1 MFLKMFFAAFL
12 VCFSA
17 CATLSSKSDQLNL
30 ESQVLLRNQY
40 KFKDGR
46 SATGASSFLLKHQG
60 KSYII
65 TAKHMLNDW
74 MGISPEVAPSEF
86 LANLEFWVSHNPQN
100 NRQSIFAESILS
112 PNDDWD
118 RDIIVMSHK
127 GRPVALEP
135 LNLSEQVPTPGDAF
149 YVTGC
154 PYEESN
160 CSQNNYRIIY
170 TGSNGSKLNFKWPN
184 KRISSKGFSGAPI
197 LDKNGNAVAVY
208 IGFIERDGE
217 KLYRGESLSEEFQ
230 RIFQPVS

>member
-1 MFLKMFFAAFL
+1 MFLKSLFAVFL
-12 VCFSA
+12 ISFSA
-17 CATLSSKSDQLNL
+17 CTAVSSKSAQPRLD
-30 ESQVLLRNQY
+30 SQVLLRNQY
-40 KFKDGR
+40 TFKDGR
-46 SATGASSFLLKHQG
+46 SATGASSFLVKHQG

-74 MGISPEVAPSEF
+74 MGITPEIPPSEF
-86 LANLEFWVSHNPQN
+86 TANLEFWVSHAPQN
-100 NRQSIFAESILS
+100 TRQSIFAESILT

-135 LNLSEQVPTPGDAF
+135 LNLSEQVPTPGDSF

-154 PYEESN
+154 PYEEPE
-160 CSQNNYRIIY
+160 CSQNSYRIIY

-197 LDKNGNAVAVY
+197 LDENGNAVAVY
-208 IGFIERDGE
+208 IGYIERDGE
-217 KLYRGESLSEEFQ
+217 KLYRGESLNEEFQ